1 MIHSYPQYL
10 AFVRHGE
17 YYQRA
22 DTPSACQAG
31 ALTPQGE
38 QQAQAAALAIAE
50 FAHAQQLTLENTVF
64 TSQLLRAWQTGDV
77 LSQHLQQQVPQDF
90 DCKALDDLHERC
102 VGAFANLTR
111 AEIEQAVKADPRNAP
126 MPDNWKSNS
135 HYCLPALGAES
146 LLDAGYRVLQ
156 RLQALLAYPSTRL
169 TTVVGHGAAFRHAAY
184 WMGVLPFDDIQRY
197 SMHHGRPLFFK
208 YHPDEG
214 WQKIGG
220 DWKIRE
226 TQP

>member
-1 MIHSYPQYL
+1 MNHAYPQYL
-10 AFVRHGE
+10 AFVRHGD
-17 YYQRA
+17 YHQRA

-31 ALTPQGE
+31 ALTPIGE
-38 QQAQAAALAIAE
+38 AQAKAAAQEIAE
-50 FAHAQQLTLENTVF
+50 FAHAQQFTLANTVF
-64 TSQLLRAWQTGDV
+64 TSQLLRAWQTGSL

-111 AEIEQAVKADPRNAP
+111 TEIEQAVKADPRNAP
-126 MPDNWKSNS
+126 MPENWKSDS
-135 HYCLPALGAES
+135 HYCLPTLGAES
-146 LLDAGYRVLQ
+146 LLDAGYRILQ
-156 RLQALLAYPSTRL
+156 QLQALLAYPSTYL

-184 WMGVLPFDDIQRY
+184 WMGVLDFDDIQRY

-208 YHPDEG
+208 YHPEQG

-226 TQP
+226 RQL